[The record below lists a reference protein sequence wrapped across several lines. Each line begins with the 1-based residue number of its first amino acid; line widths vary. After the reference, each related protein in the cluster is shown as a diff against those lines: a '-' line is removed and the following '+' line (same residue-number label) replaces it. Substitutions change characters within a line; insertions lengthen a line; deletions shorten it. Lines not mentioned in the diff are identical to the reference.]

1 MVTTQLDRIAGTGL
15 NCSDILLKTAIRQ
28 LENDHP
34 YFAWRLLDRMVRGL
48 GFLSID
54 CRLLQAKALEKCQRP
69 GEALE
74 ILETAQ
80 RLFPQSH
87 SLSNYLLRLLA
98 VADPI
103 PEKLATDH
111 ARFVI
116 RQQNSIHEILQ
127 AIQLLKQLKVTPIG
141 MCHFDGEKINGWLLD
156 APSLP
161 ALTVTIDGNDY
172 SLKPFLSTPL
182 FQQKAMGSDKDGF
195 SLQVPP
201 NRYQCIRI
209 HLNGVDL
216 AGSPIFFKTP
226 VLSSNHSHPFLSEK
240 ILIQNTVDI
249 IVPVYKGYA
258 ETKVCLESVLASKNR
273 TAYRLIVVDD
283 ASQEVALVNYLN
295 DLAENGSITL
305 FRQPF
310 NSGFVKAVNRGIQAS
325 NNRDVILLNADTR
338 VHGDWLDR
346 LRNAAYRDDDIGTVT
361 PMTNNGELVS
371 YPTPMKSSAMP
382 SANLLEE
389 LNKLCNLLG
398 DKAIIDIPVGVGFCL
413 YIKRRCLIAAGGFDN
428 GLIERGYCEDTD
440 FCIRASQNG
449 WRNVCAANVFVAH
462 AGNVSFG
469 TEKSTLVSKN
479 LARIY
484 ALYPEHSEEY
494 EQFLLDDPLQVSRNF
509 LQRRLLPFFVADQ
522 AELIVLSEIVEG
534 DYRYEHLANLLSISS
549 RKLFYLLL
557 KFDIE
562 GGIVI
567 NLQSQITDSPIDLN
581 YCWPKNKQ
589 QFWQDLFSAGFKY
602 IDIHD
607 LSAWPLEIMQGLAN
621 LNRPYRLFLADYSG
635 YCPQKTLTQ
644 PLHGY
649 CGDPVAI
656 GSCIDCVKNF
666 GSRVK
671 GMNDVQ
677 TYRKG
682 IAQIFANAT
691 SINLPAMDGVN
702 RYRTRFPG
710 VRFNCEAIH
719 ENPSNCQPN
728 LAREM
733 GLIDDAVLRIAV
745 LQTKTPDDG
754 FFKLLEM
761 ARLMASKQLNAEL
774 IVFGSSWDDSALM
787 ATGKVWVTGKVS
799 YHDLPTQIR
808 KHNCSLVF
816 HPAIWPQLDATP
828 GLIARQCELPLAVPA
843 MGVFNEM
850 INKTPGDILLD
861 PSQTVSDWLA
871 EIVKIKHSPNA

>member
-1 MVTTQLDRIAGTGL
+1 MEKTQLDRIAGSDL
-15 NCSDILLKTAIRQ
+15 NSSDILLKIAIRL
-28 LENDHP
+28 LEKDHP
-34 YFAWRLLDRMVRGL
+34 YFAWRLIDRMDRAL
-48 GFLSID
+48 PFLSID
-54 CRLLQAKALEKCQRP
+54 FRLLQAKALEICQKP
-69 GEALE
+69 GAALA
-74 ILETAQ
+74 ILEAAQ
-80 RLFPQSH
+80 RLFPQSQA
-87 SLSNYLLRLLA
+87 LSNYLLRLLA
-98 VADPI
+98 EADPI
-103 PEKLATDH
+103 PETLAIDH

-116 RQQNSIHEILQ
+116 RQQNSINEILQ
-127 AIQLLKQLKVTPIG
+127 AIQLLKQLDTTPIG
-141 MCHFDGEKINGWLLD
+141 LCHFDGEVITGWLLD

-172 SLKPFLSTPL
+172 FLKPFLSTVL

-216 AGSPIFFKTP
+216 VGSPIFFKTP
-226 VLSSNHSHPFLSEK
+226 ALSSNQCQPFLPEN
-240 ILIQNTVDI
+240 IQTHSSVDI

-283 ASQEVALVNYLN
+283 ASQEAALVNYLN
-295 DLAENGSITL
+295 DLAQHGRITL
-305 FRQPF
+305 LRQPF

-325 NNRDVILLNADTR
+325 QNRDVILLNADTR
-338 VHGDWLDR
+338 VQGDWLDR
-346 LRNAAYRDDDIGTVT
+346 LRTAAYIDSDVGTVT

-382 SANLLEE
+382 SAHLLEE

-398 DKAIIDIPVGVGFCL
+398 DKVIIDIPVGVGFCL
-413 YIKRRCLIAAGGFDN
+413 YIKRQCLIEAGGFDS

-440 FCIRASQNG
+440 FCIRASQSG

-469 TEKSTLVSKN
+469 TEKSVLVSKN

-484 ALYPEHSEEY
+484 ALYPEHAEEY
-494 EQFLLDDPLQVSRNF
+494 EQFLSDDPLQLSRNF
-509 LQRRLLPFFVADQ
+509 LQRQLLPIFVANQ
-522 AELIVLSEIVEG
+522 AELIVLSEMVDG
-534 DYRYEHLANLLSISS
+534 DYRHERLKNQLSTSNRS
-549 RKLFYLLL
+549 LFYLLL
-557 KFDIE
+557 KFDTE
-562 GGIVI
+562 AGITI
-567 NLQSQITDSPIDLN
+567 NLQSQITESPIDLN
-581 YCWPKNKQ
+581 YCWPKDKQ
-589 QFWQDLFSAGFKY
+589 QFWQDLASAKFKS

-621 LNRPYRLFLADYSG
+621 LNRPYRLFLSDYSG
-635 YCPQKTLTQ
+635 YCPQKSLIQ

-656 GSCIDCVKNF
+656 ESCIDCVKNF

-671 GMNDVQ
+671 GISDVQ
-677 TYRKG
+677 TYRKD

-691 SINLPAMDGVN
+691 SINLPAMEGVN
-702 RYRTRFPG
+702 RYRARFPG
-710 VRFNCEAIH
+710 IRFSCESIH
-719 ENPSNCQPN
+719 ENPSNYQPN
-728 LAREM
+728 PVREKA
-733 GLIDDAVLRIAV
+733 LIDDAVLRIAV
-745 LQTKTPDDG
+745 LQTATPDDG

-761 ARLMASKQLNAEL
+761 ARLMASKQINAEL

-799 YHDLPTQIR
+799 YHDLPTEIR

-816 HPAIWPQLDATP
+816 HPACWPQLDATP
-828 GLIARQCELPLAVPA
+828 GLIARLCALPLAVPA
-843 MGVFNEM
+843 VGVFNEM
-850 INKTPGDILLD
+850 LDTKRGEVLLD

-871 EIVKIKHSPNA
+871 EIAKIKHPSNT